1 MHLNQ
6 PPKSADDRSNLLWA
20 TFVILSMAASCA
32 VYTSFVVQSVL
43 SSLRS
48 TSAMVVLLTDNG
60 VASDDKKLEQSLN
73 AAQRALETSG
83 DMAMALTVACVIVAI
98 GLIAKVLKSSRIA
111 LVVMSMSVL
120 VGCKSSDKELPAAE
134 PAPKLAAL
142 DQVGKEI
149 DVIDSR
155 VAAAVVVAREANA
168 AGKPAVVESEL
179 SVAASSLPKATE
191 GDLAYARQRS
201 EKATPAEYEAQR
213 KKAAEKQKQ
222 VEKEWEL
229 LEDQVKTNKAAIEAR
244 DKRIVELQDEMVRVK
259 KDASANLWTL
269 AGIAMSAA
277 GAACMVFM
285 GLKTGLPLLGCGIA
299 MGAVPFVIDSE
310 YFGIIVAC
318 TLSCL
323 ALLALWYAWDWVRD
337 RTNAKPS
344 P

>member
-1 MHLNQ
+1 M
-6 PPKSADDRSNLLWA
+6 
-20 TFVILSMAASCA
+20 
-32 VYTSFVVQSVL
+32 
-43 SSLRS
+43 
-48 TSAMVVLLTDNG
+48 
-60 VASDDKKLEQSLN
+60 
-73 AAQRALETSG
+73 
-83 DMAMALTVACVIVAI
+83 VAI
-98 GLIAKVLKSSRIA
+98 GLAGKIWKISRVAIVVLPLFLIGCSSI
-111 LVVMSMSVL
+111 
-120 VGCKSSDKELPAAE
+120 DKELP
-134 PAPKLAAL
+134 PANPTPKLAEL
-142 DQVGKEI
+142 DQVGKEL

-244 DKRIVELQDEMVRVK
+244 DKRIVELQNEMVRVK

-285 GLKTGLPLLGCGIA
+285 GPKTGLPLLGCGIA
-299 MGAVPFVIDSE
+299 MGAVPFVIDSQ